1 METES
6 APLIKTD
13 KLIEYFE
20 SACIEGFCRRVMLLK
35 VFLLDFVYL
44 SAVDEGLS
52 ESAVLILNTKTLTW
66 WDLEILITN
75 NY

>member
-1 METES
+1 M
-6 APLIKTD
+6 
-13 KLIEYFE
+13 
-20 SACIEGFCRRVMLLK
+20 
-35 VFLLDFVYL
+35 FLLDFVYL